1 MSFPL
6 KLAFIVAPILV
17 FCKKEFNHSNGYNE
31 SMRRGIAT
39 FTLDYGK
46 CPPWLFKRMVK
57 LARIVTSAIVDR
69 FGADEFLR
77 RISDP
82 VWFQSF
88 GSLLAFD
95 WNASGLTTTTMGA
108 LKEAVFGQER
118 ELGLFIAGGKGKTSK
133 KTPDQILRWGERLN
147 LPYQKTTRFVYLS
160 KLTAKVDSAL
170 VQDAFQLYHHN
181 FLFTKNG
188 QWAVIQQGMNTELQK
203 ARRYHWYSDSV
214 KDLTI
219 EPHNAIQSEVILP
232 KVLNLTAKKSVPNRE
247 GVVKL
252 VRHQKDLFYEI
263 QRIKRHGDQ
272 LTILDLS
279 TQDFTDHPVA
289 HQSFHE
295 LHNGAL
301 TELFTKR
308 LTESVQNI
316 LEKPIQ
322 SFEEVLMTK
331 KVGPKTI
338 RALTLVSE
346 VIFGKEPS
354 YDDPVRY
361 TYAFGGKDGIPFPV
375 NRKTYDETIET
386 IEQALKRSSLGYSEK
401 EKLMRRTE
409 KLFSPR

>member
-1 MSFPL
+1 
-6 KLAFIVAPILV
+6 
-17 FCKKEFNHSNGYNE
+17 
-31 SMRRGIAT
+31 MRRGIAT